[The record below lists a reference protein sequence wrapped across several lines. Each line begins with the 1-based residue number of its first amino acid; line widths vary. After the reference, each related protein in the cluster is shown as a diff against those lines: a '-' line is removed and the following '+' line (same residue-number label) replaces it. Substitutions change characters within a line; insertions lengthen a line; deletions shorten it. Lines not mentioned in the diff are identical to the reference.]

1 MVKLWIQE
9 AIKKPG
15 ALRET
20 VRRRFG
26 DKGFTKKGTIKVE
39 VLRFLSKEKG
49 VTGQRARLALKLR
62 GFKEKGKGVA
72 KKAGASL
79 KSKAKSAAKKAAK
92 RVKRKLKKALKS
104 KKKKRKRRK
113 KSKRS
118 RKHRKN
124 KRSRKG
130 RRKGRKR

>member
-1 MVKLWIQE
+1 MGKMVKLWIQE

-20 VRRRFG
+20 VKRRFG
-26 DKGFTKKGTIKVE
+26 KEGFTSRGTIKVKILR
-39 VLRFLSKEKG
+39 VLAQEKG

-62 GFKEKGKGVA
+62 SFKEKGK
-72 KKAGASL
+72 KAGGSL
-79 KSKAKSAAKKAAK
+79 KSKAKKAVKK
-92 RVKRKLKKALKS
+92 VKKKLKKALKS
-104 KKKKRKRRK
+104 KKKKRRRRK
-113 KSKRS
+113 KS
-118 RKHRKN
+118 